1 MNNIVSFKM
10 KLKPGFKEE
19 YKRRHDLIW
28 PELSTLLTDAGISN
42 YSIFLDEETNIL
54 FAVQTL
60 SGNNNSQDLRNTEI
74 VKKWWAYM
82 ADIMD
87 TNEDNSPISKPLETD
102 VPHGLKNSFNHKT
115 LVKPV
120 LSTEICYI
128 GERRLFLQN
137 EIAHHR
143 LRRFRFT

>member
-1 MNNIVSFKM
+1 MVSFKM
-10 KLKPGFKEE
+10 KLKQGFKEE

-28 PELSTLLTDAGISN
+28 PELSALLIEAGISN

-60 SGNNNSQDLRNTEI
+60 SGNNSSQDLSKNEI

-87 TNEDNSPISKPLETD
+87 TNDDNSPITKSLEM
-102 VPHGLKNSFNHKT
+102 
-115 LVKPV
+115 
-120 LSTEICYI
+120 
-128 GERRLFLQN
+128 LFHLD
-137 EIAHHR
+137 
-143 LRRFRFT
+143 